1 MLLYVPKRIHFGS
14 QTFKMRMNLAVLD
27 WVSPLYFRLPM
38 LTIIIVSVN
47 FYFQNENVQR
57 GHTSERMYIDM
68 RRPNRRTPLR
78 VLVDKTFRF
87 VRMSGLCT

>member
-1 MLLYVPKRIHFGS
+1 
-14 QTFKMRMNLAVLD
+14 MNLAVLD

-38 LTIIIVSVN
+38 LTIIIVCVN

-57 GHTSERMYIDM
+57 GHRMYIDM

-78 VLVDKTFRF
+78 VLVDKLF
-87 VRMSGLCT
+87 VEDVWCLYMTRNMQVTGYVNYNSYIY